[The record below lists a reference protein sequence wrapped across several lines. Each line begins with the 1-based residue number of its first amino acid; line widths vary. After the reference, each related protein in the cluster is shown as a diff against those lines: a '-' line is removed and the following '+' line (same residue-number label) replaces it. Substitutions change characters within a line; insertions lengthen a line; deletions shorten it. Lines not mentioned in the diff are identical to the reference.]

1 MKNTKKKVSHN
12 NDLIPT
18 YETNKKTNRSD
29 KRHKQN
35 REINRKQKNKLMLRE
50 SLERFWF
57 HFQCDTWVLLLIRT
71 LHFSRYLAVRCA
83 PFERDWFPLGGG
95 EAGFHYHL
103 CRSVIIIWCGAYTSA
118 IFHPTPV
125 IITAP
130 ITEYKTSPVR
140 NYTTR
145 SVSLRFSF
153 FSFDNRWSRSGS
165 S

>member
-153 FSFDNRWSRSGS
+153 FSFDNRWSRRGS

>member
-95 EAGFHYHL
+95 RRDFT
-103 CRSVIIIWCGAYTSA
+103 ITSA
-118 IFHPTPV
+118 GQLLWSGVERTRLRFFTPHLV

>member
-71 LHFSRYLAVRCA
+71 LHLSRLPRCTLRPVRTRLISSWGGR
-83 PFERDWFPLGGG
+83 RDFT
-95 EAGFHYHL
+95 
-103 CRSVIIIWCGAYTSA
+103 ITSA
-118 IFHPTPV
+118 GQLLWSGVERTRLRFFTPHLV